1 MKIKLNYLSACSF
14 KKQLGIAKY
23 SKAVLSFLFIFFV
36 FAQSIN
42 AQDRFDVLDEKLN
55 QLAKSYPGIN
65 EAVEI
70 SMTAASLQEYVR
82 AIGTSNNLNV
92 NVDPGI
98 DVKLSN
104 SFKKVT
110 AKEVFLF
117 LCKRYDLDIQFVG
130 PIITFVKYAAPVV
143 EKKIAQRK
151 INILYERNA
160 DLLSYDLNNDT
171 LGNVTK
177 EITKQSGRNIIYSP
191 ELMNKVVS
199 GYMQNASFIS
209 ALEKLAFANDLKV
222 SKTPD
227 DFYVFEKKQIVAGNS
242 GTNNNPFGS
251 LTGSTNN
258 NPVQENKNAKIK
270 VQDGLITMDVSN
282 LPIAEVVNTVS
293 KELGKN
299 YFLFSELKGN
309 TTLKVVEAPYDEF
322 LRLLFNGTELTFKKD
337 GQTYLFGDRNLE
349 GLRQSKLI
357 TLKNR
362 TIEKMMDFVPAE
374 LKKGVDVKL
383 FEDLNGLIVSGSQP
397 RINELEAFIRQIDVV
412 VPMVHIEVII
422 ADVRKSNS
430 LSAGISAG
438 LGTKTGTTG
447 GTVLPDYNFNLNAQ
461 SINNLISGIN
471 GFGLIN
477 LGNVSSNFYASLK
490 AMETNGVLKL
500 RSTPQIAT
508 LNGHEAKLSVGQT
521 QYYLEVNNQ
530 LVNQVNTQQNLLQT
544 QNWKSVNAD
553 LSVSIDPQVSGD
565 EQITMTINVKQSSF
579 TERVSNTAPP
589 GTINRDFQ
597 SLVRVKNGEMIMLG
611 GLEENQVNNS
621 GSGLPFISRIPI
633 LKWIF
638 GNRTKSKSEN
648 KLTIFIKPTVI
659 F

>member
-1 MKIKLNYLSACSF
+1 MKTKLNYLLACSF
-14 KKQLGIAKY
+14 KKQLGIAKC

-92 NVDPGI
+92 NVDPSI

-110 AKEVFLF
+110 AKEVFIF

-130 PIITFVKYAAPVV
+130 PIITFIKFTAPIV
-143 EKKIAQRK
+143 EKKTIQRK
-151 INILYERNA
+151 ISIQYERNA

-177 EITKQSGRNIIYSP
+177 EITKQSGKNIIYSP
-191 ELMNKVVS
+191 DLMNKVVS
-199 GYMQNASFIS
+199 GFMQNASFTS

-227 DFYVFEKKQIVAGNS
+227 DFYVFEKKQVVNGNNS
-242 GTNNNPFGS
+242 TNNNPFGN
-251 LTGSTNN
+251 LTSNN
-258 NPVQENKNAKIK
+258 NAVVENKNSKIIVK
-270 VQDGLITMDVSN
+270 DGLITMDVNN
-282 LPIAEVVNTVS
+282 LPIADIVNQVS

-309 TTLKVVEAPYDEF
+309 STLKVLEAPYEEF

-374 LKKGVDVKL
+374 LKKGVEVKV

-438 LGTKTGTTG
+438 LGTKTGTTS
-447 GTVLPDYNFNLNAQ
+447 GTILPDYNFNLNAQ

-477 LGNVSSNFYASLK
+477 LGNVTSNFYLSLK
-490 AMETNGVLKL
+490 AMESNGVLKL

-553 LSVSIDPQVSGD
+553 LSISIDPQVSGD

-621 GSGLPFISRIPI
+621 GSGLPFISRIPV

-648 KLTIFIKPTVI
+648 KLTIFIKPTVL